1 LKVSSKP
8 RQPKRY
14 SLKGRKSKVKI
25 GDLAS
30 PHRKG
35 AGLAEFLNCLPK
47 QLAAVELKDA
57 ARAIVR
63 AHRKGKPVVAG
74 FGGHVVKVGL
84 GPILID
90 LVQRGVITALATNGA
105 GVIHDFELAYAG
117 KTSED
122 VDSTLGEGTFG
133 FAAETGR
140 IINECVRNA
149 ASENDLS
156 LGQAVGAWLRRNK
169 AKNASKSIC
178 AAAYEN
184 GAPLTVHV
192 ALGTD
197 IVHMHPEAEGA
208 EWGRATMGDFRK
220 FCETVAEM
228 EGGVY
233 INMGSAVI
241 LPEVF
246 LKAVTRA
253 RNRGKKLKKITTI
266 DIDFIRQYRPWTN
279 VVRRPTSEGGRG
291 IGITGHHELVIPLL
305 AAAVIE
311 ELGSGTRK

>member
-1 LKVSSKP
+1 MTSGPK
-8 RQPKRY
+8 QPKRY

-30 PHRKG
+30 PHKRG
-35 AGLAEFLNCLPK
+35 SRMADFLNSLPR

-57 ARAIVR
+57 ADSIVR
-63 AHRKGKPVVAG
+63 AHRAGKQVIAG

-84 GPILID
+84 GPVLID
-90 LVQRGVITALATNGA
+90 LIRRGVVTALATNGS

-140 IINECVRNA
+140 VLNECIGNA
-149 ASENDLS
+149 ASEDGPS
-156 LGQAVGAWLRRNK
+156 IGETIGEWLRRNK
-169 AKNASKSIC
+169 AGNASKSIC
-178 AAAYEN
+178 VAAYDN
-184 GAPLTVHV
+184 KAPLTVHA

-197 IVHMHPEAEGA
+197 IVHMHPEADGA
-208 EWGRATMGDFRK
+208 KWGEATMRDFRK
-220 FCETVAEM
+220 FCETVAGM

-266 DIDFIRQYRPWTN
+266 DIDFIRQYRPQTN
-279 VVRRPTSEGGRG
+279 VVRRPASEGGRG
-291 IGITGHHELVIPLL
+291 ISITGHHELVVPLL
-305 AAAVIE
+305 AAAIIE
-311 ELGSGTRK
+311 KLG